1 MSKKNEAGKF
11 IVMIAVVIG
20 IALGSIYLLQSLV
33 FKPKSQAATPKVP
46 EASHVQAEQTIAL
59 ENIQKDQPISTPSNE
74 EPASGDGTSSIEE
87 ISEPF
92 YAKLKD
98 GEYVGV
104 WHQSGTEKQINLS
117 LGTKEVK
124 SLLGNPDRES
134 YEDGESIYLCYQY
147 GKLSIFFEEDNQRI
161 SFMTYEDDDSL
172 LQKPWLLGLDKT
184 QDTGNVDF
192 YQSPSGYTSVKVD
205 HVPEQKRVI
214 VYLQSQYGASDSQ
227 EQTHAAQEP
236 VTSAAGP
243 EQKQSTPNASGGYTI
258 HPGEELTIEDWTV
271 TNKSPY
277 HSAAYQI
284 DVNYHFAYNNSNWVK
299 VITNPEKKLELMPG
313 ETSTVQ
319 IKVKSSKHA
328 PKGSYRYIVSLK
340 QGWQTVGIKE
350 FTVEVQ

>member
-11 IVMIAVVIG
+11 IVTIAVVIG

-33 FKPKSQAATPKVP
+33 LKPKSQAATPKVP
-46 EASHVQAEQTIAL
+46 EAAHVEAEQAAVQEI
-59 ENIQKDQPISTPSNE
+59 IQEKEQPISTASNE
-74 EPASGDGTSSIEE
+74 EPSSDGASSIEE
-87 ISEPF
+87 TAEPF

-134 YEDGESIYLCYQY
+134 YEDGESTYLCYQY

-172 LQKPWLLGLDKT
+172 LQKPWLLGLEKT

-205 HVPEQKRVI
+205 HVPELKRAI
-214 VYLQSQYGASDSQ
+214 VYLQNQYGASDSQ
-227 EQTHAAQEP
+227 EQTHTTQAPA
-236 VTSAAGP
+236 TSAAGP
-243 EQKQSTPNASGGYTI
+243 EQKKSAPNASGGYTI
-258 HPGEELTIEDWTV
+258 HPGEELAIEDWTV

-277 HSAAYQI
+277 HSATYQI

-340 QGWQTVGIKE
+340 QGWQTVGIKD